1 MSIPPVNYMSD
12 ILRKSC
18 GTRPVTTISFHRLNG
33 LTPTFS
39 SCRDKVYEEIGEV
52 MQLLGKGQRASGER
66 VYPAALGPEQ
76 DSYADWV
83 YRVFEEILDSAQ
95 SLVTMAFVLADE
107 NNIDVPGE
115 IGRHEAKLVAKGYL
129 VESNV
134 ESEVQR

>member
-1 MSIPPVNYMSD
+1 MSIPPVNYMND
-12 ILRKSC
+12 ILKESC
-18 GTRPVTTISFHRLNG
+18 GPRPITSITFHRLNG

-66 VYPAALGPEQ
+66 TTLEPEQ
-76 DSYADWV
+76 DSHADWV

-95 SLVTMAFVLADE
+95 ALVTMAFVLAEE

-115 IGRHEAKLVAKGYL
+115 TGRHEAKLVSKGYL
-129 VESNV
+129 VES
-134 ESEVQR
+134 EVLR